1 MGLDDDHTLSR
12 YRCGRDGDHLM
23 GVPFE
28 CDLCS
33 FRNVSGRDPEFGNRK
48 DLFTLTAIRR
58 VSLDVMWA
66 REPATVAGNWARARA
81 DYSMVSNHLS
91 LEAGTLLPRLGNPK
105 LEDRVG
111 MAVALATV
119 CTSLRA
125 GRNSSNIQ
133 VDTMRRTQTW
143 YGNAHDAG
151 SGYSCQTVVGLDQK
165 KQYLSTSHT
174 FGRWFSRFMRGARL
188 RMGMVRR
195 QNEALMSLLLLGVC
209 AAGEEAWRQSS
220 SEVERKTIE
229 DTVCF
234 MLIAFGAG
242 LRGEEVPLVS
252 LEGLL
257 TFWMLTRAEPERYMM
272 ITLKGRFKGEVDSRW
287 HVVPISDQ
295 SRSNI
300 PFRLWMERIVYR
312 RVKLEGREKGWL
324 FESQPD
330 ARAKFGHY
338 DPLFRSLIAKARDKN
353 PRLVPAVVEG
363 TDFSLWRSPWRGAV
377 LETTNH
383 GVDTKVIE
391 LVNRW
396 RKKEAAK
403 GSEPGL
409 PMRQVYT
416 QVRNTLP
423 VMLEFSRA
431 L

>member
-1 MGLDDDHTLSR
+1 
-12 YRCGRDGDHLM
+12 
-23 GVPFE
+23 
-28 CDLCS
+28 
-33 FRNVSGRDPEFGNRK
+33 
-48 DLFTLTAIRR
+48 
-58 VSLDVMWA
+58 
-66 REPATVAGNWARARA
+66 
-81 DYSMVSNHLS
+81 
-91 LEAGTLLPRLGNPK
+91 
-105 LEDRVG
+105 
-111 MAVALATV
+111 
-119 CTSLRA
+119 
-125 GRNSSNIQ
+125 
-133 VDTMRRTQTW
+133 
-143 YGNAHDAG
+143 
-151 SGYSCQTVVGLDQK
+151 
-165 KQYLSTSHT
+165 
-174 FGRWFSRFMRGARL
+174 
-188 RMGMVRR
+188 
-195 QNEALMSLLLLGVC
+195 
-209 AAGEEAWRQSS
+209 
-220 SEVERKTIE
+220 
-229 DTVCF
+229 
-234 MLIAFGAG
+234 
-242 LRGEEVPLVS
+242 
-252 LEGLL
+252 
-257 TFWMLTRAEPERYMM
+257 MM

-324 FESQPD
+324 FESQLD

-363 TDFSLWRSPWRGAV
+363 TDFSLWRSPRRGAV